1 MQMVTT
7 NRRHQT
13 SPKLLSDTKQTG
25 EENKNVLFTVNRV
38 VFFRQSLTST
48 KSNWVRIIL
57 CKANII
63 CPALKNQQGQSSEMC
78 ANSISCAPGELNETL
93 MEMVRGG
100 RGCARDV
107 FLEGLQFRGRS
118 RWTADNQTAAVI
130 NSL

>member
-1 MQMVTT
+1 MVTT

-25 EENKNVLFTVNRV
+25 EQNKNVLFTVNRV

-57 CKANII
+57 CKANVI

-78 ANSISCAPGELNETL
+78 ANSISRAPGELNETL

-100 RGCARDV
+100 GRDV
-107 FLEGLQFRGRS
+107 RETFSWRGYNLEGGADGRP
-118 RWTADNQTAAVI
+118 TIKQ
-130 NSL
+130 LL

>member
-1 MQMVTT
+1 MVTT

-25 EENKNVLFTVNRV
+25 EQNKNVLFTVNRV

-57 CKANII
+57 CKANVI

-78 ANSISCAPGELNETL
+78 ANSISRAPGELNETL

-100 RGCARDV
+100 AGMCERH
-107 FLEGLQFRGRS
+107 FLGGV
-118 RWTADNQTAAVI
+118 TI
-130 NSL
+130 